1 MLWVSKM
8 DSIGGLC
15 SEPLSCLHQHVCTCC
30 FQSVAHQEA
39 AKKLLAKEAPGEKA
53 ENAHAKEKGDGNI
66 VDMWKKQSN
75 ADYKAIADHAVVKF
89 VCCHRLALYI
99 VDSSAWLEFIGDISA
114 GQYESMSGTKLTE
127 KFIAGEAA
135 CVREM
140 TIICLQSDTV
150 KYIMY
155 GFDAGA
161 TKWQQ
166 SFLTIHATNQE
177 RCAHFLSA
185 EDSSGLALWSMVLF

>member
-1 MLWVSKM
+1 VA
-8 DSIGGLC
+8 
-15 SEPLSCLHQHVCTCC
+15 QHVCTCC

-39 AKKLLAKEAPGEKA
+39 AEKLLAKEAPGEKA
-53 ENAHAKEKGDGNI
+53 ENACAKEKGDGNI
-66 VDMWKKQSN
+66 VDMWKKRSD

-89 VCCHRLALYI
+89 VCHLGLAPYI

-114 GQYESMSGTKLTE
+114 GCYESMSGMKLTE

-140 TIICLQSDTV
+140 TIIYLQSNAV
-150 KYIMY
+150 KYITY

-161 TKWQQ
+161 TKQQ
-166 SFLTIHATNQE
+166 WSFLTIHATDQD

-185 EDSSGLALWSMVLF
+185 EDTSGLAHISKPLKLILVIESTKMSE